1 MLSAI
6 LFCVALA
13 AVILK
18 TEDSCQS
25 GYPIGGRI
33 LSNLSYAD
41 DIAVVNDRLTNLQSF
56 INALSENAKEIG
68 LHINLT
74 KTNCMATDKVQNSM
88 NIKNI

>member
-25 GYPIGGRI
+25 GYSIGGYL

-41 DIAVVNDRLTNLQSF
+41 DIAVVNDCLAHLQSF
-56 INALSENAKEIG
+56 VDALSENAREQSSHKS
-68 LHINLT
+68 H
-74 KTNCMATDKVQNSM
+74 QN
-88 NIKNI
+88 